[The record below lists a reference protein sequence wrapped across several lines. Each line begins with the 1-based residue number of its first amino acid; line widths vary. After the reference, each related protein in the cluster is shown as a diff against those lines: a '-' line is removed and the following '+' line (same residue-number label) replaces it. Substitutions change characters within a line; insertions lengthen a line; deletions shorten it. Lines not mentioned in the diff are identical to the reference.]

1 MASSLARRWRS
12 SSLTTGTPLEARK
25 PSSMRSLSP
34 ATERLAAASIC
45 SALAGLPEAV
55 RATRDFFEGALTD
68 FAAGAFAG
76 LLGERLDAMRGEVY
90 VDG

>member
-1 MASSLARRWRS
+1 M
-12 SSLTTGTPLEARK
+12 
-25 PSSMRSLSP
+25 
-34 ATERLAAASIC
+34 C

-55 RATRDFFEGALTD
+55 RATRDLFEGALTD

-76 LLGERLDAMRGEVY
+76 LLGVRLDAMRGEVY